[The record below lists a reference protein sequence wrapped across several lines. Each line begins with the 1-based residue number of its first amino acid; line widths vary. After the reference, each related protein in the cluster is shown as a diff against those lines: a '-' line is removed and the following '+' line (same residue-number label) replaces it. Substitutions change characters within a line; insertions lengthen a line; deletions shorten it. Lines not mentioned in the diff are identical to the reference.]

1 MAITSLF
8 GPTPAQIADARQQQM
23 EEQIAGEGRELGPF
37 RGLYQA
43 ARRLGSA
50 GGQSLV
56 SGLFPEA
63 ADPALREAQ
72 AVEQI
77 RQKYTGMNMT
87 DPKVLQ
93 QMAVELG
100 PVAPNAAFRLAQT
113 ARQLAP
119 EMGKPLTVAPGATLI
134 DPTTGKVIFQA
145 PATERGGKF
154 VQVDLGD
161 RIQLRDP
168 ATGQVIEEVRKGV
181 TPAQRERIAEQQEQE
196 KPGFI
201 GKTGAYRNKFGEVIP
216 ATEMSKQRQGFV
228 QAQDLLAKLNRI
240 DYDTVKKAQSPF
252 DYTEPGI
259 TKTIGSQVASSTV
272 NAQTTIAA
280 TQLLEQIEK
289 LPPGSASDADMRA
302 AIRDF
307 PGYGNAEN
315 LANWVNRTKETLG
328 ESLARQNELYGFP
341 VQVKATP
348 KIGPKK
354 KEQQQST
361 SEWRVVP
368 ND

>member
-1 MAITSLF
+1 
-8 GPTPAQIADARQQQM
+8 
-23 EEQIAGEGRELGPF
+23 
-37 RGLYQA
+37 
-43 ARRLGSA
+43 
-50 GGQSLV
+50 
-56 SGLFPEA
+56 
-63 ADPALREAQ
+63 
-72 AVEQI
+72 
-77 RQKYTGMNMT
+77 
-87 DPKVLQ
+87 
-93 QMAVELG
+93 MAVELG
-100 PVAPNAAFRLAQT
+100 PVAPMAALRLAQT
-113 ARQLAP
+113 AKQLMPSDETIA
-119 EMGKPLTVAPGATLI
+119 LAPGAKLI
-134 DPTTGKVIFQA
+134 NRRTGATVAQA
-145 PATERGGKF
+145 SATQKAI
-154 VQVDLGD
+154 QIDLGD

-168 ATGQVIEEVRKGV
+168 VTNEVIEEIRKGV
-181 TPAQRERIAEQQEQE
+181 TPAQRERMAEQQAQEQ
-196 KPGFI
+196 PGFI

-341 VQVKATP
+341 VQVKTTP
-348 KIGPKK
+348 RIGPKK
-354 KEQQQST
+354 KEQKPAST
-361 SEWRVVP
+361 WRIVE
-368 ND
+368 D

>member
-1 MAITSLF
+1 MGISAQQLMQTDPEFIQRQLQAQEMQRVNPTGGAAGAIGAVLGRGLGNVTQGRGFFEPSNPGLKRVTDIQNIMKSVQF
-8 GPTPAQIADARQQQM
+8 DPNNPASYYQQVGNALLESGYADLAPLAFSEAQKEEANQANIAFKTAQAQKMMTPTPQKPIQI
-23 EEQIAGEGRELGPF
+23 
-37 RGLYQA
+37 
-43 ARRLGSA
+43 
-50 GGQSLV
+50 
-56 SGLFPEA
+56 
-63 ADPALREAQ
+63 
-72 AVEQI
+72 
-77 RQKYTGMNMT
+77 
-87 DPKVLQ
+87 
-93 QMAVELG
+93 
-100 PVAPNAAFRLAQT
+100 
-113 ARQLAP
+113 
-119 EMGKPLTVAPGATLI
+119 
-134 DPTTGKVIFQA
+134 
-145 PATERGGKF
+145 
-154 VQVDLGD
+154 DLGD

-168 ATGQVIEEVRKGV
+168 VTNEVIEEIRKGV
-181 TPAQRERIAEQQEQE
+181 TPAQRERMAEQQAQEQ
-196 KPGFI
+196 PGFI

-348 KIGPKK
+348 RIGPKK
-354 KEQQQST
+354 KEQKPAST
-361 SEWRVVP
+361 WRIVE
-368 ND
+368 D

>member
-8 GPTPAQIADARQQQM
+8 GPTPAQIEQARQLQM
-23 EEQIAGEGRELGPF
+23 DQQIAGEGAELGPF

-43 ARRLGSA
+43 GRRLGSA
-50 GGQSLV
+50 GTQALV

-72 AVEQI
+72 AVQTI
-77 RQKYTGMNMT
+77 QQKYQGQDFTNP
-87 DPKVLQ
+87 DVLR
-93 QMAVELG
+93 QMASELSG
-100 PVAPNAAFRLAQT
+100 VAPTAAMNLARAAQEEESNRANILFKT
-113 ARQLAP
+113 AQAQK
-119 EMGKPLTVAPGATLI
+119 MLT
-134 DPTTGKVIFQA
+134 PTPQKA
-145 PATERGGKF
+145 

-168 ATGQVIEEVRKGV
+168 VTNQVIETIRKGLN
-181 TPAQRERIAEQQEQE
+181 PAQQAKIAEEQAQEQ
-196 KPGFI
+196 PGFI

-216 ATEMSKQRQGFV
+216 ATEMAKQRQGFV
-228 QAQDLLAKLNRI
+228 QAQDLLAKLNKI

-341 VQVKATP
+341 IQVKTTP
-348 KIGPKK
+348 RIGPKK
-354 KEQQQST
+354 KEQPAQST
-361 SEWRVVP
+361 GEWRIIP
-368 ND
+368 

>member
-1 MAITSLF
+1 MGISAQQLMQTDPEFIQRQLQAQEMQRVNPTGGAAGAIGAVLGRGLGNVTQGRGFFEPSNPGLKRVTDIQNIMKSVQF
-8 GPTPAQIADARQQQM
+8 DPNNPASYYQQVGNALLESGYADLAPLAFSEAQKEEANQANIAFKTAQAQKMMTPTPQKAIQI
-23 EEQIAGEGRELGPF
+23 
-37 RGLYQA
+37 
-43 ARRLGSA
+43 
-50 GGQSLV
+50 
-56 SGLFPEA
+56 
-63 ADPALREAQ
+63 
-72 AVEQI
+72 
-77 RQKYTGMNMT
+77 
-87 DPKVLQ
+87 
-93 QMAVELG
+93 
-100 PVAPNAAFRLAQT
+100 
-113 ARQLAP
+113 
-119 EMGKPLTVAPGATLI
+119 
-134 DPTTGKVIFQA
+134 
-145 PATERGGKF
+145 
-154 VQVDLGD
+154 DLGD

-168 ATGQVIEEVRKGV
+168 VTNAVIEEIPKGV
-181 TPAQRERIAEQQEQE
+181 TPAQRERMAEQQAQEQ
-196 KPGFI
+196 PGFI

-348 KIGPKK
+348 RIGPKK
-354 KEQQQST
+354 KEQKPAST
-361 SEWRVVP
+361 WRIVE
-368 ND
+368 D

>member
-1 MAITSLF
+1 MGVSAQQILQSDPEFIQRQLQAQEMQRLNPTGDAAGAIGMVLGRGLGNISRGQGFFEPSNPGLKRVTDIQNIMKSVQFDPNNPASYYQQVGNALLESGYADLAPLAF
-8 GPTPAQIADARQQQM
+8 SEAQKEEANKANIAFKTAQAQKMMTPTPQKPIQI
-23 EEQIAGEGRELGPF
+23 
-37 RGLYQA
+37 
-43 ARRLGSA
+43 
-50 GGQSLV
+50 
-56 SGLFPEA
+56 
-63 ADPALREAQ
+63 
-72 AVEQI
+72 
-77 RQKYTGMNMT
+77 
-87 DPKVLQ
+87 
-93 QMAVELG
+93 
-100 PVAPNAAFRLAQT
+100 
-113 ARQLAP
+113 
-119 EMGKPLTVAPGATLI
+119 
-134 DPTTGKVIFQA
+134 
-145 PATERGGKF
+145 
-154 VQVDLGD
+154 DLGD

-168 ATGQVIEEVRKGV
+168 VTNAVIEEIPKGV
-181 TPAQRERIAEQQEQE
+181 TPAQRERMAEQQAQEQ
-196 KPGFI
+196 PGFI

-341 VQVKATP
+341 VQVKPTP
-348 KIGPKK
+348 RIGPKK
-354 KEQQQST
+354 KEQKPAST
-361 SEWRVVP
+361 WRIVE
-368 ND
+368 D

>member
-1 MAITSLF
+1 MAMTSLF
-8 GPTPAQIADARQQQM
+8 GPTPAEIQAAQRQQSRQ
-23 EEQIAGEGRELGPF
+23 EIAQEAQPFGVFAPLYAASRNLGRT
-37 RGLYQA
+37 A
-43 ARRLGSA
+43 
-50 GGQSLV
+50 GQSLV

-63 ADPALREAQ
+63 QDPALREAQ
-72 AVEQI
+72 AVQVI
-77 RQKYTGMNMT
+77 QQKYQGQDFTN
-87 DPKVLQ
+87 PSVLR
-93 QMAVELG
+93 QMASELSG
-100 PVAPNAAFRLAQT
+100 VAPNAAMNLARAAQQEEANQANIAFKT
-113 ARQLAP
+113 AQAQK
-119 EMGKPLTVAPGATLI
+119 MMT
-134 DPTTGKVIFQA
+134 PTPQKAIQI
-145 PATERGGKF
+145 
-154 VQVDLGD
+154 DLGD

-168 ATGQVIEEVRKGV
+168 VTNQVIEEIRKGLN
-181 TPAQRERIAEQQEQE
+181 PAQRERMAEQQAQEQ
-196 KPGFI
+196 PGFI

-348 KIGPKK
+348 RIGPKK
-354 KEQQQST
+354 KEQKPAST
-361 SEWRVVP
+361 WRIVE
-368 ND
+368 D